1 MRIIAS
7 RSSERAL
14 TKRKLLSLLSLLA
27 LVSTSLTLATPASAH
42 LPVRLTPVA
51 KKIDSSPI
59 ILDGT
64 VSFAV
69 YADFSKAATRH
80 IRFNHLEGDALEVQY
95 LIPDVAMMRNMRKSQ
110 LPIITITSP
119 SGKKERLVVNER
131 TRFSKPYL
139 PQDYFYLARISKS
152 AEAGTYSIAVTSKRK
167 ASALV
172 AIGAKEIPGE
182 VLLFG
187 SAQRQ
192 CPVPIKR
199 VEEKQEKP
207 ENQENQENLEMEAIK
222 QKVADQLIGMKEESA
237 KLCADSNGWLYRVG
251 ERDGEFFALTRDYR
265 TNRITVSITEGVITE
280 VNVG

>member
-1 MRIIAS
+1 MDSSPLRIIAY

-14 TKRKLLSLLSLLA
+14 TKRKTLSLLSLLA
-27 LVSTSLTLATPASAH
+27 LVSTSLALAPPASAH

-51 KKIDSSPI
+51 KKIESSPI

-69 YADFSKAATRH
+69 YADFSKPATRH

-95 LIPDVAMMRNMRKSQ
+95 LIPDVAMMRNMRKSK
-110 LPIITITSP
+110 LPSIIITSP

-139 PQDYFYLARISKS
+139 PQDYFYLARISRS
-152 AEAGTYSIAVTSKRK
+152 AEAGTYSIAITSKRK

-172 AIGAKEIPGE
+172 AIGAKEIPGD

-187 SAQRQ
+187 SAQQQ
-192 CPVPIKR
+192 CPVADSG
-199 VEEKQEKP
+199 VTED
-207 ENQENQENLEMEAIK
+207 QENQEMEAIK
-222 QKVADQLIGMKEESA
+222 QEVADQLIGMKEESA

-265 TNRITVSITEGVITE
+265 TNRITVSITQGVITE